1 MPARH
6 EKYLNRYRLRMEE
19 RTLRGE
25 WDEEDIEGV
34 RRRVVEREET
44 GGRG

>member
-1 MPARH
+1 
-6 EKYLNRYRLRMEE
+6 MEE
-19 RTLRGE
+19 RTLLGE
-25 WDEEDIEGV
+25 WDEEDIEVV